1 MNLSYVDLFAIVW
14 FFLIWIGYAYY
25 AEMKGKKGKKSLM
38 GISRLNREDWW
49 RAMLSRE
56 LRIVD
61 ITVITNLSNSA
72 IFFASTTLLILGGLL
87 AIIGTS
93 ENIIAVMNDMPFVAN
108 EEKALWEF
116 KLFLIFGIFVY
127 AFFKFTWSLRQHN
140 FCSVLVGAVPTSEDD
155 EQKRNNFVK
164 RAARISGSAADSFNY
179 GLRAYYFA
187 LAALSWFLNSWIFI
201 TTVAIVVYIL
211 YRREFHSSV
220 VDDMA
225 GF

>member
-1 MNLSYVDLFAIVW
+1 MD
-14 FFLIWIGYAYY
+14 
-25 AEMKGKKGKKSLM
+25 K
-38 GISRLNREDWW
+38 
-49 RAMLSRE
+49 MLSRE

-140 FCSVLVGAVPTSEDD
+140 FCSVLVGAVPTSEND
-155 EQKRNNFVK
+155 EKKRSNFVS

-187 LAALSWFLNSWIFI
+187 LAALSWFLNSWFFI
-201 TTVAIVVYIL
+201 ATVAIVVYIL

-220 VDDMA
+220 LDDMA

>member
-116 KLFLIFGIFVY
+116 KLLLIFGIFVY

-155 EQKRNNFVK
+155 EQKEVILLK
-164 RAARISGSAADSFNY
+164 
-179 GLRAYYFA
+179 GLQGY
-187 LAALSWFLNSWIFI
+187 LVLLLTHLIM
-201 TTVAIVVYIL
+201 
-211 YRREFHSSV
+211 
-220 VDDMA
+220 D
-225 GF
+225 

>member
-87 AIIGTS
+87 AIIS
-93 ENIIAVMNDMPFVAN
+93 
-108 EEKALWEF
+108 
-116 KLFLIFGIFVY
+116 
-127 AFFKFTWSLRQHN
+127 
-140 FCSVLVGAVPTSEDD
+140 
-155 EQKRNNFVK
+155 
-164 RAARISGSAADSFNY
+164 
-179 GLRAYYFA
+179 
-187 LAALSWFLNSWIFI
+187 
-201 TTVAIVVYIL
+201 
-211 YRREFHSSV
+211 
-220 VDDMA
+220 
-225 GF
+225 